1 MDVAFKTK
9 NAAVYEALREGIID
23 GKLKP
28 GQKIIMSEVAKK
40 FGLSEIPVREAI
52 RRLESDG
59 FVELTPHVGAVVS
72 KIDERELVETYLIRI
87 ELEALA
93 TRLAAPHVTS
103 HDIGFLEQKNREMKI
118 AINKNMPEKL
128 GRLNKEFHLRIY
140 QAAPYPYLLKLI
152 SDLWEKVERT
162 QSVFAYVPERATAS
176 VEEHTK
182 IITALRSKDTL
193 LAENLIK
200 QQKNR
205 TMLALQ
211 RYSKNNESELIGN

>member
-23 GKLKP
+23 GTLKP

-103 HDIGFLEQKNREMKI
+103 HDIGFLEQKNREMEI

-162 QSVFAYVPERATAS
+162 QSVFAYVPERAAES
-176 VEEHTK
+176 VVEHTK
-182 IITALRSKDTL
+182 IITALRSKNTL

>member
-23 GKLKP
+23 GQLKP

-211 RYSKNNESELIGN
+211 RYSKNNESKLIDN

>member
-23 GKLKP
+23 GQLKP

>member
-182 IITALRSKDTL
+182 IITALRLKDTL

>member
-162 QSVFAYVPERATAS
+162 QSVFAYVPERAAAS
-176 VEEHTK
+176 VVEHTK

-211 RYSKNNESELIGN
+211 RYSKNNESKLIDN

>member
-23 GKLKP
+23 GQLKP

-182 IITALRSKDTL
+182 IITALRLKDTL

-211 RYSKNNESELIGN
+211 RYSKNNESKLIDN